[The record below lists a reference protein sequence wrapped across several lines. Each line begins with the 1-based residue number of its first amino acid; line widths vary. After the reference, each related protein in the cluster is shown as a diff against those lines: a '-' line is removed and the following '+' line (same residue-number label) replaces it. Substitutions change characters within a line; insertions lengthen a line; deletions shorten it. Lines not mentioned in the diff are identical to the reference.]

1 MSGVKEAY
9 EVRVYSVMNLVGVQQ
24 TFGDIREGLHRVPD
38 DVPPGAVH
46 QNGEWD
52 TFEDSDV
59 VTEALGTPLIGW
71 VIVFE
76 EPPLEDY
83 SYYRYPDLR
92 EE

>member
-1 MSGVKEAY
+1 MSGNREAY

-24 TFGDIREGLHRVPD
+24 TFGDIREGLHNVPD

-46 QNGEWD
+46 QNRECG
-52 TFEDSDV
+52 TFKDSDV
-59 VTEALGTPLIGW
+59 VTEELGVPLIGW

-83 SYYRYPDLR
+83 AYYRYPGLR